1 MPRDAHSIMDLN
13 GGIKYKV
20 AYSNKKVNTCTIAL
34 FAHVRQSDCK
44 QSEICSKSLLELL
57 T

>member
-1 MPRDAHSIMDLN
+1 MPRDARSIMDLN

-34 FAHVRQSDCK
+34 SV
-44 QSEICSKSLLELL
+44 CSCATIGL
-57 T
+57 